1 MKVVDGISDTI
12 PFLNR
17 NTEQQ
22 FSLTALEKGY
32 TQRYFQLMANYSLD
46 LHLNKVT
53 NVSTQLSLGNSSYL
67 IFLIIYIYKKYL
79 FLLSHS
85 Y

>member
-1 MKVVDGISDTI
+1 MKPIDKICVSISYI
-12 PFLNR
+12 NR